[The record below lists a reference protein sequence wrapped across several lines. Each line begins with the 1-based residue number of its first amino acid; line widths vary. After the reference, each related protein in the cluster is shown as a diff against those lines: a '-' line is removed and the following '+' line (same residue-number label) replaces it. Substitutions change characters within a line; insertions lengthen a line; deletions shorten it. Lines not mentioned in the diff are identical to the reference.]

1 MLTLSL
7 LTLFLLLLPTPR
19 DDSPLPP
26 LVAWFSFVLA
36 IRFRLPVT
44 TPGASDIDPF
54 KYVREGRRR
63 RFEGKGARTGR
74 ASRCRRSYVDEVE
87 LVVVVVDGL
96 EIGLEVRRMPEASQG
111 ARQCGVVWFGRYE
124 REEMMMSEWLRAGD
138 LFGSSGAL
146 FG

>member
-1 MLTLSL
+1 M
-7 LTLFLLLLPTPR
+7 
-19 DDSPLPP
+19 
-26 LVAWFSFVLA
+26 
-36 IRFRLPVT
+36 T